1 MKIYQVKVLPRSSQ
15 NKVTEDEPGSLKVK
29 LVAPPVDGK
38 ANEALIELLS
48 KHFKLR
54 KSSIRILRGENSRN
68 KMIEIDH

>member
-15 NKVTEDEPGSLKVK
+15 NKVTEDAPGSLKVK

-48 KHFKLR
+48 KYFKLR